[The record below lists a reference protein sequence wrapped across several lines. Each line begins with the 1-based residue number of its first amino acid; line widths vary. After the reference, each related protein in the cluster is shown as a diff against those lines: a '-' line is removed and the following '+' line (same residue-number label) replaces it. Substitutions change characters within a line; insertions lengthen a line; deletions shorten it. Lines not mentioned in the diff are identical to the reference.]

1 MLYRQSGISVESWIE
16 MTKTVPMRYEIN
28 EIDKRATLYFGQ
40 HANYVLS
47 LGRDNL
53 EQMIS
58 LAGQAM
64 AELDAP

>member
-1 MLYRQSGISVESWIE
+1 MLYRQSGISVDTWIE

-28 EIDKRATLYFGQ
+28 DVDQRATLYFGQ
-40 HANYVLS
+40 HANYVLNVC
-47 LGRDNL
+47 RDNL

-58 LAGQAM
+58 LAGQAI